1 MNYKYVQVLKS
12 RYSKDDFESIL
23 LAVDQDLKFNK
34 LGFNKRITNK
44 EFLRIIN
51 ITEEVFRRL

>member
-1 MNYKYVQVLKS
+1 MDYKYIQALKS

-51 ITEEVFRRL
+51 TTEEVFRRI

>member
-12 RYSKDDFESIL
+12 KYSKEDFKSIL

-44 EFLRIIN
+44 EFLRIITT
-51 ITEEVFRRL
+51 TEEVFRRI

>member
-1 MNYKYVQVLKS
+1 MNYKHVQALKS
-12 RYSKDDFESIL
+12 RYSKAEFESIL

-44 EFLRIIN
+44 EFLRIITT
-51 ITEEVFRRL
+51 TEEVFRRV